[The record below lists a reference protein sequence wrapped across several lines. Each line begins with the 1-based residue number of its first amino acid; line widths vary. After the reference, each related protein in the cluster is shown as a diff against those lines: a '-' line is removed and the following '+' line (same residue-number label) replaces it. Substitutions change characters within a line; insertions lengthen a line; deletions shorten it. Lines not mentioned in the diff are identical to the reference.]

1 MRHHVPVDSSTAV
14 LQGRGTARERVAA
27 SLRADILDGRLAPGT
42 PLRTEAVMARFGVSN
57 SPLREAFAQLAAEG
71 LVEVNRN
78 RGAMVAP
85 LTREGAIDLLDV
97 NALLWEGAVRRALPR
112 LTPPEIETLRRID
125 GDFQI
130 AVRSGDLAGAI
141 LDSERFQAALLGACG
156 SAELV
161 RTIET
166 GRPRVLRIVRMLA
179 TLPVIDVLSVVH
191 TETLAAAG
199 TSAVERPLT
208 AFGLLW
214 GTLTDSL
221 AVNAGIAPSLT
232 RLTARQPGS

>member
-1 MRHHVPVDSSTAV
+1 MRHHGSVDSSTAV
-14 LQGRGTARERVAA
+14 LQGRGTTRERVAA

-85 LTREGAIDLLDV
+85 LTREGAIDLLEV
-97 NALLWEGAVRRALPR
+97 TALLWDGALRRALPR
-112 LTPPEIETLRRID
+112 LTRAGID
-125 GDFQI
+125 GLNRVDVDFRL
-130 AVRSGDLAGAI
+130 AVRSGDLASAI
-141 LDSERFQAALLGACG
+141 LDSERFQALLLESCD
-156 SAELV
+156 SPELI
-161 RTIET
+161 RTIGT

-179 TLPVIDVLSVVH
+179 TLPVVDVIAVVQ
-191 TETLAAAG
+191 TEVLAAAG
-199 TSAVERPLT
+199 THDVERPLT

-214 GTLTDSL
+214 DTLTETLGNS
-221 AVNAGIAPSLT
+221 AGIAPSLSQT
-232 RLTARQPGS
+232 GSAHPGS